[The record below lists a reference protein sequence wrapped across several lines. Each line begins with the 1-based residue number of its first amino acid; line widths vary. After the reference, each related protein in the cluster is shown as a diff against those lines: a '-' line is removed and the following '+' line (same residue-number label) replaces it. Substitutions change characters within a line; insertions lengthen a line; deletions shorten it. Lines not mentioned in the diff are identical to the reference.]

1 MDLPFGDRL
10 HSGASWAGTQE
21 LTKMEGERNEG
32 KGNSTHPASPLEDF
46 VSNLATKVNMFVA
59 QGQSKPAEPQDFI
72 KMEGGEGA
80 PRDDVGLTQSSDSL
94 ANHEPPSLERRVSK
108 ADYHA
113 CTPVK

>member
-1 MDLPFGDRL
+1 MDLPFGNQL
-10 HSGASWAGTQE
+10 HSGGSWAGTQE
-21 LTKMEGERNEG
+21 LTKMEGESVATEDNL
-32 KGNSTHPASPLEDF
+32 SHQVSPLEDF